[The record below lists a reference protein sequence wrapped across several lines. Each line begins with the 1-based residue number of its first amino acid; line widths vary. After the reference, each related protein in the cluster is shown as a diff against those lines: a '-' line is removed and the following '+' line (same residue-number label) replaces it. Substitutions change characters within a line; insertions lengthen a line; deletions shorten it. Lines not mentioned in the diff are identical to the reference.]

1 MIGIALDREVVEA
14 GDFLAGTVQWGM
26 DGDQTITQI
35 FVIAEWRTEGRGN
48 RAHGL
53 SRAVRIPVQRGRR
66 EGSSPFRL
74 LIPYEGPVSFTGEL
88 IQLDWRVR
96 AYVDRK
102 GIDEQATQDF
112 RVVVRVRSGQG
123 RENT

>member
-1 MIGIALDREVVEA
+1 MIGIVLEKEVVEA
-14 GDFLAGTVQWGM
+14 GKFLTGTVQWGM

-35 FVIAEWRTEGRGN
+35 FVIAEWRTDGRGN

-74 LIPYEGPVSFTGEL
+74 LIPYEGPISFAGEL

-102 GIDEQATQDF
+102 GIDEQATKDF
-112 RVVVRVRSGQG
+112 RVVVRDRSG
-123 RENT
+123 ESSE